1 MIDEP
6 GPPPSRTHVVSALA
20 DLLVNAVPDRVLR
33 VAIDGPDAAVR
44 TRYEARYLPA
54 QELYQTCAAPR
65 EHADVLIDNED
76 PGNPLVLRWPA

>member
-6 GPPPSRTHVVSALA
+6 SPPPSRTHVVSALA

-44 TRYEARYLPA
+44 ARYLPA
-54 QELYQTCAAPR
+54 QGALPDLCRTPGTR
-65 EHADVLIDNED
+65 RRADRQR
-76 PGNPLVLRWPA
+76 GSGQPARSALARMNRP